1 MKISLLFTGET
12 DSILD
17 KFRTMPES
25 ADIQG
30 RDHSEENVARIHD
43 NNNPGEINKIKN
55 ASATQPAINYS

>member
-1 MKISLLFTGET
+1 
-12 DSILD
+12 
-17 KFRTMPES
+17 MPKS

-43 NNNPGEINKIKN
+43 NNNPGEMNKIKN